1 MIDFNKIFD
10 TFDNSDTNKE
20 NDDVSLLIDFS
31 THPLYWIGYFN
42 KVVSNYIYFTQYM
55 AKNFKKIAPDI
66 KLEDTEKLGEII
78 LYNRAWDYIKNIN
91 LANPFHVECIKLKA
105 SNTLLESLESSI
117 YFFEQL
123 EEYEK
128 CILLKGIQDK
138 VKEFTS

>member
-1 MIDFNKIFD
+1 
-10 TFDNSDTNKE
+10 
-20 NDDVSLLIDFS
+20 
-31 THPLYWIGYFN
+31 
-42 KVVSNYIYFTQYM
+42 M

-105 SNTLLESLESSI
+105 SDTLLESLESSI
-117 YFFEQL
+117 HFFEQL

-138 VKEFTS
+138 VKEFIS